1 VHEIF
6 NGLLSRNDWEKA
18 IKMPVGHIP
27 GGSANGLA
35 STIAYLNKE
44 SFETLPLDKF
54 STLMAFTL
62 TKSRPTPMDLTS
74 IELNNGKI
82 ITSFLNVEWAII
94 ADVDHE
100 SERFR
105 FLGGLRFLVGAL
117 NRILSKKIT
126 KKIIF
131 LIQNYTREHLL

>member
-1 VHEIF
+1 MHEIF
-6 NGLLSRNDWEKA
+6 NGLLSRKDWEEA
-18 IKMPVGHIP
+18 IKIPVGHIP
-27 GGSANGLA
+27 GGSANGFA
-35 STIAYLNKE
+35 STIAYLNNE
-44 SFETLPLDKF
+44 TFENLALDKF

-62 TKSRPTPMDLTS
+62 TKCQPTPMDLTS

-82 ITSFLNVEWAII
+82 ISSFLNVEWAII

-117 NRILSKKIT
+117 NRILSK
-126 KKIIF
+126 
-131 LIQNYTREHLL
+131 